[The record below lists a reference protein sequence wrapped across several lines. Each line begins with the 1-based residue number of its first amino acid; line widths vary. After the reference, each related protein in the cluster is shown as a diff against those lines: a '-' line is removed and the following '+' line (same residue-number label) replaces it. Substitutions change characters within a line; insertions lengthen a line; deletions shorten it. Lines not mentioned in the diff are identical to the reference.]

1 MLSKNIRLYR
11 EKIIIEVIENGTK
24 VKRTM
29 QQKDL
34 AKKLNVAPSTISM
47 WERNERSPDPD
58 MLIKLSKV
66 LNVSVDKLLGNNYK
80 EEPKEKEEKHQIAFF
95 NGAEN
100 LSDADRLAVQNI
112 IDSLNNKNK

>member
-11 EKIIIEVIENGTK
+11 EKIIIEVIENGIK

-47 WERNERSPDPD
+47 WERNERSPDPE

-66 LNVSVDKLLGNNYK
+66 LNVSVDKLLGNNYQ
-80 EEPKEKEEKHQIAFF
+80 EESVKKEEKHQIAFF
-95 NGAEN
+95 NGIES
-100 LSDADRLAVQNI
+100 LSEKDKELVQNL
-112 IDSLNNKNK
+112 IDSLKNKNK